1 MYYIHI
7 LFISILE
14 SYYMHILNWF
24 LFYFVDSFLRAI
36 APKVAVRL
44 LFFSRL
50 LASIIGANR

>member
-1 MYYIHI
+1 MYYIHF
-7 LFISILE
+7 LFISLLE
-14 SYYMHILNWF
+14 SYYMRMLYRF

-36 APKVAVRL
+36 APKVAVHL